1 MLIFILI
8 ILCLA
13 AAGRQEVIQPP
24 PLSYKKWGF
33 HEHDKLYDCEAAGKY
48 IIILLVVF
56 NK

>member
-1 MLIFILI
+1 MLFFT

-24 PLSYKKWGF
+24 PLCYKKWGF

-48 IIILLVVF
+48 MIYYYY
-56 NK
+56 